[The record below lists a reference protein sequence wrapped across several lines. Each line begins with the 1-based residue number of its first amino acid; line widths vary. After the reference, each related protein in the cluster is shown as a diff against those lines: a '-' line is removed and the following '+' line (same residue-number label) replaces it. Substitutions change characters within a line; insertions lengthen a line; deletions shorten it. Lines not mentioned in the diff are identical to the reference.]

1 MTRFAGN
8 LYKGVTMKRDMGD
21 ILDRWS
27 ISKLKYER
35 IGSDE
40 SKKEFEAFN
49 TAIEEIKKEYNQY
62 DWHQFMDMMYSINDN
77 IWQLEAGLKGGK
89 EHLANPHYIFDNT
102 NEKVLAKIGI
112 TTILI
117 RNINHLRV
125 EFKNIINKLTKT
137 GFQDQKKNHLSE
149 ENEF

>member
-1 MTRFAGN
+1 MN
-8 LYKGVTMKRDMGD
+8 RDVGD

-27 ISKLKYER
+27 ISKLKFER
-35 IGSDE
+35 IGSE
-40 SKKEFEAFN
+40 NA
-49 TAIEEIKKEYNQY
+49 KKEYNAFNLAIENVEKEYSQY
-62 DWHQFMDMMYSINDN
+62 DWKQFMEMMYSINDN

-89 EHLANPHYIFDNT
+89 EQLSNPHYIFDKV
-102 NEKVLAKIGI
+102 NEKILSKIGI

-137 GFQDQKKNHLSE
+137 GFQDRKKNHLSE
-149 ENEF
+149 KDE